1 MSNVEKTDLK
11 EIIKQIQRQ
20 ELLLPD
26 FQRGFVWDVSM
37 QQRLVA
43 SVLTKMPIG
52 SILILEADRDDYG
65 CRILGRKDDVD
76 FSGNNREVQVLLDGQ
91 QRITAL
97 ANIFSNQLFYDY
109 IGSGNLMTDY
119 KKLISVDLQ
128 NRFFLR
134 IPSVENLNE
143 ENDLFHLKDLQFA
156 IENPEGDIPQF
167 LTDDIRNYIVYY
179 SYDQKTQEAYAPHT
193 QKPQNIGSFCI
204 KEDCYEIPLYLLISD
219 SRANKANET
228 RLKNILKDIVKNV
241 VRYRLE
247 NEYDILPTDIEKK
260 AYIDRQIDEDY
271 KCDIYDGITGEIDRD
286 RLEMNWNYMG
296 ETYWGD
302 KMKQYLVS
310 CVTQLDLKQINV
322 PKANRNRAI
331 DIYEN
336 LNIGGI
342 SLSTF
347 ELILAKA
354 AKKKLPDKKN
364 LFDLIVE
371 EIQRAK
377 TYEDNVVPEQMEKY
391 YKEFTADQES
401 YSAAEQIGCFDDKKN
416 QLNKTYTD
424 TFLNVLSLIS
434 YIPDYDAK
442 KMELS
447 YLKREKIL
455 ALSAD
460 KICQNYKKTCE
471 GIDRACFF
479 LQVRCGIRKIQEIN
493 YNLMFVLLGYIF
505 SNNSFYE
512 DKDIMKLLE
521 TWYWCSVFSGR
532 YDKDQNGH
540 IIEDIKNVL
549 ETIGSPTKTDWL
561 ADMKEKVFAM
571 QGFSDKKTLLMQTSV
586 VPKGVIRKKIC
597 QFYMAKTYKDLM
609 TEEYIQVFSK
619 QADKFEEHHIV
630 PIGSLD
636 KDTFKGMEK
645 RRREDKKNIFN
656 SPLNFMYITKES
668 NLIISNQ
675 SLAYYVQFCNDA
687 TIYDL
692 HIDIANRDSMDDD
705 YVEQMLE
712 KRFQTVKK
720 DVVNRIEKYL

>member
-1 MSNVEKTDLK
+1 MSDTEKTDLK

-26 FQRGFVWDVSM
+26 FQRGFVWDVGM

-76 FSGNNREVQVLLDGQ
+76 FSGNNREVRVLLDGQ

-109 IGSGNLMTDY
+109 AGSGKLMTDY
-119 KKLISVDLQ
+119 KRLISVDLQ

-167 LTDDIRNYIVYY
+167 LTDDIRNYIVCY
-179 SYDQKTQEAYAPHT
+179 SYDKKTEEVYAPHT
-193 QKPQNIGSFCI
+193 QKPQNICSFCI
-204 KEDCYEIPLYLLISD
+204 KEDYYEIPLYLLISD
-219 SRANKANET
+219 GGANKANET

-247 NEYDILPTDIEKK
+247 NEYDILQTDKEKRE
-260 AYIDRQIDEDY
+260 YIDRQIEKDY
-271 KCDIYDGITGEIDRD
+271 REEIYDDKTGKINRD
-286 RLEMNWNYMG
+286 QLETNWIYMG

-302 KMKQYLVS
+302 MMKTYLVS
-310 CVTQLDLKQINV
+310 CVTQLDLKRIYV

-371 EIQRAK
+371 KIQEAK
-377 TYEDNVVPEQMEKY
+377 TYEDNVIPEQMEKY
-391 YKEFTADQES
+391 YKEFIEKQKE
-401 YSAAEQIGCFDDKKN
+401 YSASEQLGCFDEKKN

-442 KMELS
+442 KIELS
-447 YLKREKIL
+447 YIKREKIL

-505 SNNSFYE
+505 SNDSFYKE
-512 DKDIMKLLE
+512 KEVMKLLE

-549 ETIGSPTKTDWL
+549 TAIGDPSQTDWL
-561 ADMKEKVFAM
+561 KDMKEKVFAM

-586 VPKGVIRKKIC
+586 IPKGVIRKKIC

-609 TEEYIQVFSK
+609 TDHYIQVFSE

-630 PIGSLD
+630 PVGSLN

-645 RRREDKKNIFN
+645 KKREDKKNIFN

-668 NLIISNQ
+668 NLMISNQ
-675 SLAYYVQFCNDA
+675 SLAYYVKFCNEA
-687 TIYDL
+687 TVYDL
-692 HIDIANRDSMDDD
+692 HIDIANKDSMDDS
-705 YVEQMLE
+705 YLEQMLE
-712 KRFQTVKK
+712 KRFQIVKK
-720 DVVNRIEKYL
+720 DVENRIEKYL